1 MTLLLAHPEAEDLGQ
16 FVEGTLNE
24 SERAV
29 IVQHVADCDECRM
42 LIVDAAEFSEPAKA
56 ESRSWW
62 MQIAASLILVA
73 VIGGFTFNHF
83 RDPLAKVEKS
93 YAQVPSRPLEARLSG
108 FSYTPRRNMRGAGDE
123 ADPMLDIMK
132 GDAAAVAELTGND
145 AKTVHARGIAL
156 LLIETDPK
164 KSLADLQAAVDSEPN
179 NAKYQ
184 SDLAA
189 ALITAG
195 ERDPSMLPAA
205 LAACDRALRID
216 PNSPDALFNRAVALQ
231 ALGRPDAVAAY
242 ETYLKI
248 DPSSPWA
255 REARNSIELLRQ
267 TP

>member
-24 SERAV
+24 PERAA

-42 LIVDAAEFSEPAKA
+42 LVVDAAEFSEPAKT
-56 ESRSWW
+56 ESHNWW
-62 MQIAASLILVA
+62 MGIAASLILVA

-83 RDPLAKVEKS
+83 RDPLTKLEKS
-93 YAQVPSRPLEARLSG
+93 YAQVPNRPLEARLSG

-123 ADPMLDIMK
+123 SDPLLDIMK

-156 LLIETDPK
+156 LLIENDPK
-164 KSLADLQAAVDSEPN
+164 KSLADLQAAADSEPN
-179 NAKYQ
+179 NAKYR

-189 ALITAG
+189 ALIAAG
-195 ERDPSMLPAA
+195 ERESSMLPAA

-216 PNSPDALFNRAVALQ
+216 PRLPDALFNRAVALQ
-231 ALGRPDAVAAY
+231 ALNRPDAVAAY
-242 ETYLKI
+242 ESYLKV
-248 DPSSPWA
+248 DPSSLWA
-255 REARNSIELLRQ
+255 GEARRNIELLRQ